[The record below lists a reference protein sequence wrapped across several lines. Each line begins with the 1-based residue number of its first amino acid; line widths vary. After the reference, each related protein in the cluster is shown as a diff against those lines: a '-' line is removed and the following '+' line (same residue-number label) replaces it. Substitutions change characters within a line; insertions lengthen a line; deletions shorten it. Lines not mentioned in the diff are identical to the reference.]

1 MKLVK
6 KEVDKFMANKYNS
19 SVPKLKLHSIQK
31 QIIRHQIQRKH
42 KYRNDIVTT
51 SKSESHNTLLQ
62 TNVKHNNKGPNQNS
76 LSIVDHDKQTTTLV
90 VSDYEIMFVSSAS
103 FITELEEVIDQPLNQ
118 SSVSMDEKSSI
129 HDSELIKDDKVIM
142 NYDYM
147 QSAKFTE
154 Q

>member
-1 MKLVK
+1 M
-6 KEVDKFMANKYNS
+6 
-19 SVPKLKLHSIQK
+19 
-31 QIIRHQIQRKH
+31 
-42 KYRNDIVTT
+42 
-51 SKSESHNTLLQ
+51 
-62 TNVKHNNKGPNQNS
+62 KHNNKGPNQNS

-129 HDSELIKDDKVIM
+129 HDSKLIKDDKVIM